1 MPAPLL
7 VLENAT
13 VRHLGRPLL
22 TGLNLAIEPGQHWAL
37 VGPSGAGKSA
47 LLATL
52 AGTLTANPG
61 RLVPTGLAAQAAARR
76 PGDPL
81 YNWTRLVA
89 RVGARANL
97 RTRANT
103 TEFYYQQRYNAAD
116 ADATPTVAEHL
127 AAAART
133 AGPGPWTV
141 ARATETL
148 RLGPLLDRSLLQLSN
163 GETKRLLLAAALL
176 QNPALLLLDRPLAG
190 LDAATRARFDALL
203 TEIAAAG
210 VALVVA
216 TGPAEIPAVATHVA
230 ALAGGRIAWAGPRAG
245 YQAPADAPAAPEAAA
260 AVDAAELQALLAGA
274 PPPAFGVLVQMA
286 GVTVRYGEKVVLD
299 DIHWTVRPG
308 ERWALLGP
316 NGAGKSTLLSLLN
329 GDNPQ
334 AYSQP
339 LTLFDRRRGT
349 GESIWDLK
357 KRIGFVSPELFQ
369 HFPARSA
376 AAGVVE
382 SGFDDTLGLRGPS
395 QPARAA
401 VARRWLGLLGLADQ
415 AATPFRQLSASGQRL
430 CLLAR
435 ALVKNPVLL
444 ILDEPAQGLDGA
456 QQRQFRQVLEALC
469 RASAV
474 ALIYVSH
481 YQEELPA
488 TITHTLRLEGGQQVL

>member
-1 MPAPLL
+1 MSLL
-7 VLENAT
+7 ALENAT

-22 TGLNLAIEPGQHWAL
+22 TGLNLALEPGQHWAL

-61 RLVPTGLAAQAAARR
+61 RLNADGLGALAAARR
-76 PGDPL
+76 PHDPL

-89 RVGARANL
+89 RIGARADL

-116 ADATPTVAEHL
+116 ADATFTVAEHL
-127 AAAART
+127 AAAAQA

-141 ARATETL
+141 ARAIETL
-148 RLGPLLDRSLLQLSN
+148 RLGPLLSRSLLQLSN

-176 QNPALLLLDRPLAG
+176 KNPALLLLDRPLAG
-190 LDAATRARFDALL
+190 LDAASRASFDALL

-210 VALVVA
+210 VMLVVA
-216 TGPAEIPAVATHVA
+216 TGPTEIPAVATHVA
-230 ALAGGRIAWAGPRAG
+230 ALADGRIAWAGPRAD
-245 YQAPADAPAAPEAAA
+245 YRAPSEAPAAEAA
-260 AVDAAELQALLAGA
+260 AVDAAELLALLAAGA
-274 PPPAFGVLVQMA
+274 PAPAFEVLVQLA
-286 GVTVRYGEKVVLD
+286 GASVRYGDKVVLD

-334 AYSQP
+334 AYGQP

-349 GESIWDLK
+349 GESIWDIK
-357 KRIGFVSPELFQ
+357 KHIGFVSPELFQ

-376 AAGVVE
+376 AASVVE

-401 VARRWLGLLGLADQ
+401 VARRWLALLGLEGQAD
-415 AATPFRQLSASGQRL
+415 TPFRQLSASGQRL

-435 ALVKNPVLL
+435 ALVKNPALL

-456 QQRQFRQVLEALC
+456 QQQQFRRVLEALC

-488 TITHTLRLEGGQQVL
+488 TITHTLRLDGGKVI

>member
-1 MPAPLL
+1 MPHEPLL

-61 RLVPTGLAAQAAARR
+61 RLVPTGLAAQAAARC
-76 PGDPL
+76 PADPL

-89 RVGARANL
+89 WLGARANL
-97 RTRANT
+97 RTRVNT

-116 ADATPTVAEHL
+116 ADATPTVGEHL
-127 AAAART
+127 ATAAQA

-148 RLGPLLDRSLLQLSN
+148 CLGPLLGRSLLQLSN

-176 QNPALLLLDRPLAG
+176 KNPALLLLDRPLTG
-190 LDAATRARFDALL
+190 LDAATRASFDALL
-203 TEIAAAG
+203 TEIVASG

-230 ALAGGRIAWAGPRAG
+230 ALAGGRIAWAGPRADFANA
-245 YQAPADAPAAPEAAA
+245 APATPAANLVGP
-260 AVDAAELQALLAGA
+260 DDAELRALLAGA
-274 PPPAFGVLVQMA
+274 PPLAFDVLVQMA
-286 GVTVRYGEKVVLD
+286 GVSVRYGEKVVLD
-299 DIHWTVRPG
+299 DVHWTVRPG

-316 NGAGKSTLLSLLN
+316 NGAGKSMLLSLLN

-334 AYSQP
+334 AYGQP

-357 KRIGFVSPELFQ
+357 KLIGFVSPELFQ

-401 VARRWLGLLGLADQ
+401 GARRWLRLLGLEGQAD
-415 AATPFRQLSASGQRL
+415 TPFRRLSASGQRL
-430 CLLAR
+430 CLLVR
-435 ALVKNPVLL
+435 ALVKNPALL

-456 QQRQFRQVLEALC
+456 QQQQFRLVLEALC
-469 RASAV
+469 RASEV

-488 TITHTLRLEGGQQVL
+488 TITHTLRLADGRQVL

>member
-1 MPAPLL
+1 MPLL
-7 VLENAT
+7 ALENAT

-22 TGLNLAIEPGQHWAL
+22 TGLNFAVEPGQHWAL

-52 AGTLTANPG
+52 AGALAVNPG
-61 RLVPTGLAAQAAARR
+61 RLDAAGLAAQAAARW
-76 PGDPL
+76 PADPL
-81 YNWTRLVA
+81 CGWPRLVA

-116 ADATPTVAEHL
+116 ADAAPTAAEHL
-127 AAAART
+127 QAAAA

-141 ARATETL
+141 ARAAAAL
-148 RLGPLLDRSLLQLSN
+148 RLGPLLGQSLIQLSN
-163 GETKRLLLAAALL
+163 GETKRLLIAAALL
-176 QNPALLLLDRPLAG
+176 KNPALLLLDRPLAG
-190 LDAATRARFDALL
+190 LDAATRAGFDALL
-203 TEIAAAG
+203 REIVASG
-210 VALVVA
+210 VALVLA
-216 TGPAEIPAVATHVA
+216 TGPDDIPAVVTHVA
-230 ALAGGRIAWAGPRAG
+230 ALAGGRIAWAGPRAEFAVG
-245 YQAPADAPAAPEAAA
+245 PAAQATAPGPDE
-260 AVDAAELQALLAGA
+260 AELRALGA
-274 PPPAFGVLVQMA
+274 LDPPPTFGVLVHMA
-286 GVTVRYGEKVVLD
+286 GVSVRYGEKVVLD
-299 DIHWTVRPG
+299 NIHWTVRPG

-334 AYSQP
+334 AYGQP

-349 GESIWDLK
+349 GESIWDIK
-357 KRIGFVSPELFQ
+357 KHIGFVSPELFQ

-376 AAGVVE
+376 CAAVVE
-382 SGFDDTLGLRGPS
+382 SGFDDTLGLLRPS

-401 VARRWLGLLGLADQ
+401 VARRWLRLLGLEYQ

-435 ALVKNPVLL
+435 ALVKNPALL
-444 ILDEPAQGLDGA
+444 ILDEPVQGLDAA
-456 QQRQFRQVLEALC
+456 QQQQFRQVLEALC

-474 ALIYVSH
+474 AVIYVSH
-481 YQEELPA
+481 YAQELLNS
-488 TITHTLRLEGGQQVL
+488 ITHTLRLANGRQVD

>member
-1 MPAPLL
+1 DY
-7 VLENAT
+7 
-13 VRHLGRPLL
+13 R
-22 TGLNLAIEPGQHWAL
+22 
-37 VGPSGAGKSA
+37 
-47 LLATL
+47 
-52 AGTLTANPG
+52 
-61 RLVPTGLAAQAAARR
+61 
-76 PGDPL
+76 
-81 YNWTRLVA
+81 
-89 RVGARANL
+89 
-97 RTRANT
+97 
-103 TEFYYQQRYNAAD
+103 
-116 ADATPTVAEHL
+116 
-127 AAAART
+127 
-133 AGPGPWTV
+133 
-141 ARATETL
+141 
-148 RLGPLLDRSLLQLSN
+148 
-163 GETKRLLLAAALL
+163 
-176 QNPALLLLDRPLAG
+176 
-190 LDAATRARFDALL
+190 
-203 TEIAAAG
+203 
-210 VALVVA
+210 
-216 TGPAEIPAVATHVA
+216 
-230 ALAGGRIAWAGPRAG
+230 
-245 YQAPADAPAAPEAAA
+245 APADAPAATEA

-274 PPPAFGVLVQMA
+274 PAPAFAVLVQMA
-286 GVTVRYGEKVVLD
+286 GVSVRYGEKVVLD

-376 AAGVVE
+376 AASVVE

-401 VARRWLGLLGLADQ
+401 VARRWLALLGLAAQ
-415 AATPFRQLSASGQRL
+415 ADTPFRQLSASGQRL

-456 QQRQFRQVLEALC
+456 QQRQFRRVLEALC
-469 RASAV
+469 RASDV

-481 YQEELPA
+481 YREELPA
-488 TITHTLRLEGGQQVL
+488 TITHTLRLDGGRVV